1 MMLAIVRKELRAI
14 VRDGRFAVLALSL
27 SLLLIGLLIAAAQQH
42 QRIAAEKAEVAALV
56 RGQWDEQGDKHPH
69 RGAHFGL
76 YALRPDS
83 PLAGI
88 DPGLDPY
95 LGQALWLEPHRRNM
109 TRFRPAAD
117 EVPSVRFGQPTPAF
131 ALTVVLPLLIIAL
144 AFPAISQERE
154 SGTLRM
160 LHSAGLPGGRLLAGK
175 LLALLA
181 TVAPVL
187 LLAVGGG
194 LGLAAAGAPPQ
205 ADALSRG
212 VLLALSYLLYCGV
225 FAAIA
230 LAVSAWMR
238 TSRLSLFVLLGLWI
252 AFTFVV
258 PRMGAAAAERA
269 VPLPTAERFWGDI
282 HRDYTQGLPGDT
294 NLATRGKTFEAELL
308 RRHNVLRLEELP
320 FGVAAARRL
329 ERDAYAD
336 RVHALHFDA
345 LWQRYGRQE
354 QWLRA
359 AAVLS
364 PVVAMRS
371 ISMKMA
377 GTDLAHQ
384 RHFEE
389 AAEGY
394 RRHVNTRIDQW
405 DVDNTR
411 GITSFDDRYASN
423 DLWRSIEPFRYA
435 PPRVGFALRAAWPD
449 LLVLLAW
456 AVAAG
461 WLLRASL
468 RKLDP

>member
-1 MMLAIVRKELRAI
+1 MMRAIVRKELRAI

-27 SLLLIGLLIAAAQQH
+27 GLLLVGLLVASTQQH
-42 QRIAAEKAEVAALV
+42 QRLAEEKVEVAALV
-56 RGQWDEQGDKHPH
+56 REQWDVQGDKHPH

-76 YALRPDS
+76 YALRPDA

-95 LGQALWLEPHRRNM
+95 LGQALWLEPHRRNLM
-109 TRFRPAAD
+109 RFRPAAD
-117 EVPSVRFGQPTPAF
+117 EVPSVRFGQLTPAF
-131 ALTVVLPLLIIAL
+131 ALVVLLPLLIIAL
-144 AFPAISQERE
+144 AFNAISQERE

-160 LHSAGLPGGRLLAGK
+160 LHSAGLRSGSLLLGK
-175 LLALLA
+175 LVALLA
-181 TVAPVL
+181 VVALML

-194 LGLAAAGAPPQ
+194 LGLAAAGELPQ
-205 ADALSRG
+205 ADAVWRG
-212 VLLALSYLLYCGV
+212 AVLAGSYLLYCGI
-225 FAAIA
+225 FAALA
-230 LAVSAWMR
+230 LAVSAWMQ
-238 TSRLSLFVLLGLWI
+238 TNRLSLFVLLGLWV
-252 AFTFVV
+252 AFVFVA
-258 PRMGAAAAERA
+258 PRLGAAAAERA

-282 HRDYTQGLPGDT
+282 HRDTTQGLPGDAD
-294 NLATRGKTFEAELL
+294 LATRGKAFEAALL
-308 RRHNVLRLEELP
+308 RRHNVQRLEELP
-320 FGVAAARRL
+320 FGVTAARRL

-359 AAVLS
+359 SAVLS
-364 PVVAMRS
+364 PAVAMRS

-377 GTDLAHQ
+377 GTDLVHQ
-384 RHFEE
+384 RHFEDR
-389 AAEGY
+389 AEDY
-394 RRHVNTRIDQW
+394 RRYVNTTIDQW

-411 GITSFDDRYASN
+411 GITSFDDRYAHN
-423 DLWRSIEPFRYA
+423 DLWRSIEPFRYV

-456 AVAAG
+456 ALAAG